1 MRPRRHSP
9 AYDAQVTGDRVLVE
23 RDGHIAHVVLN
34 RPDKRNAV
42 DQVMFAELRDAARG
56 IASDSSVW
64 AVVLSGAG
72 NTFSAGLDMSNFGA
86 MAEGKVK
93 GDAATRAVGALS
105 PGGAAAFQQVGWL
118 WYEMPAPVIAAVEG
132 HALGGG
138 FHIALGAD
146 LRVIAPDA
154 QIGFVEITWGLVPD
168 MSGTQ
173 GLRRLVPLDVAK
185 RLIFTGEVISGREAV
200 ELGLGTMLADEPVKA
215 AFELAHAI
223 TQRNPDAV
231 RVAKRVLNESALVS
245 VSEGLA
251 NEVRASASLIGI
263 PNQMEA
269 VMARLE
275 KRAPNFD
282 DPTV

>member
-1 MRPRRHSP
+1 MG
-9 AYDAQVTGDRVLVE
+9 DDRVLIE
-23 RDGHIAHVVLN
+23 RHGHIAHVVLN
-34 RPDKRNAV
+34 RPDKRNAI
-42 DQVMFAELRDAARG
+42 DQAMFAAIREAARTL
-56 IASDSSVW
+56 ADDRSVW

-72 NTFSAGLDMSNFGA
+72 NTFSAGLDMSNFAA
-86 MAEGKVK
+86 MGRGEVK
-93 GDAATRAVGALS
+93 GDAATRAAGTTS
-105 PGGAAAFQQVGWL
+105 PGGAAAFQQVAWL
-118 WYEMPAPVIAAVEG
+118 WHEMPAPVIAAVEG

-173 GLRRLVPLDVAK
+173 GLRHLVPLDVAK
-185 RLIFTGEVISGREAV
+185 RLILTGEVISGREAV

-215 AFELAHAI
+215 AFELAERI
-223 TQRNPDAV
+223 TSRSPDAV
-231 RVAKRVLNESALVS
+231 RVAKRVLNASGVVTPA
-245 VSEGLA
+245 EGLA
-251 NEVRASASLIGI
+251 NEVAASASLIGM

-275 KRAPNFD
+275 KRPPNFD
-282 DPTV
+282 DPTA